1 MDVLIRKYEDVDFL
15 SVKDILIEAFPEVN
29 DFLQKTLSD
38 ARVLHLDQERHLQ
51 LVAVDEGVVVGYV
64 LVLRNFDPLMGK
76 TNFWID
82 YVCVK
87 SEDRGKGIGKALLKK
102 VEEIA
107 ISEDVL
113 FLQLTSSRF
122 RTAARKLYVDMGF
135 EMRESDIFRKVIK

>member
-1 MDVLIRKYEDVDFL
+1 MAVLIREYEDTDFL
-15 SVKDILIEAFPEVN
+15 SVKDILIEAFPEIN
-29 DFLQKTLSD
+29 EFLVKTLVD
-38 ARVLHLDQERHLQ
+38 NNVLNLDRKRHMQ
-51 LVAVDEGVVVGYV
+51 LVAVDDGVVVGYV

-87 SEDRGKGIGKALLKK
+87 SDARGKGIGKTLLKK

-135 EMRESDIFRKVIK
+135 EIRESDIFRKVLK